1 VINMSNDEIVKGF
14 FEILIVE
21 TKLCDRKI
29 QLYEEIRNR
38 FEYDGCLDTVLI
50 ALYNEQKRL
59 NAFKTMCELFLSG
72 ENVDV
77 AKEAI
82 IGSEAFKVYI
92 EESVR

>member
-1 VINMSNDEIVKGF
+1 MINMSTDEIVKGF
-14 FEILIVE
+14 FEILIDE
-21 TKLCDRKI
+21 SKLCDRKI

-38 FEYDGCLDTVLI
+38 SEYDGCLENVMV
-50 ALYNEQKRL
+50 ALYDEQKRL
-59 NAFKTMCELFLSG
+59 NVFKTMCELFLSG